1 MRLPHSRPVRF
12 VPLHGL
18 CTPTGGRVVCI
29 GMLAAFAG
37 LAASAGT
44 RFCSTFDEPAHL
56 VAGYAMLTRSDYRLD
71 TMHGNLSQ
79 RLAALPLLVS
89 RPTFDPRRMPKAA
102 EHWDLAENF
111 FYTSGNDPDR
121 LLLAGR
127 IPIVAVTVALG
138 VLVYGWSSAIFGPA
152 GGLVSLAVVLF
163 HPLVLAHGGLVTS
176 DATVSLM
183 FLAAVGGLWGLLQR
197 ADVGRLALSILCV
210 GLLLTAKMSAV
221 LIVPMATLLAAGRVI
236 DGRPWP
242 FHLGRSG
249 VVTSRLGIFAACVG
263 LAVIHAVGVVAIIW
277 ASYGFR
283 FSAAGPLPGLPE
295 LEWQSLLARRDWK
308 MSLIGLARD
317 ARLLPEAYLHG
328 LATAFAAVDI
338 SPAFLDGRFFLH
350 GSPWYF
356 PLAFIYKTPPTFWL
370 VAVLALLAAG
380 RSLVVA
386 GDRREAIRAAT
397 YDRWPLYVILAIYGV
412 VAVRTHFNIGLRH
425 VMPMLPPLAIL
436 MGQAAAWRL
445 PGHAWSQAVP
455 AVAAALLAIEGAAA
469 WPHYIAYFSP
479 LVGGTREGYRHLVDS
494 NLDWGQ
500 DLPALRRRLD
510 ERGIN
515 GPNTYLA
522 YFGTAIPEHYGIR
535 CNVLAGYGPR
545 TEETLPPV
553 SWSGGTY
560 CVSASLLQGVCLL
573 EAHGPWTA
581 DRERAYQALT
591 ADVEHVVASRTATD
605 TDQGLN
611 SQTLQPKLELLY
623 GMRLARLCAYLRR
636 RKPSETIGGSILVYE
651 LTVDDLDNALFQEL
665 PPPGSPD
672 ILP

>member
-1 MRLPHSRPVRF
+1 
-12 VPLHGL
+12 
-18 CTPTGGRVVCI
+18 
-29 GMLAAFAG
+29 
-37 LAASAGT
+37 
-44 RFCSTFDEPAHL
+44 
-56 VAGYAMLTRSDYRLD
+56 
-71 TMHGNLSQ
+71 MHGNLSQ

-176 DATVSLM
+176 DATVSLL
-183 FLAAVGGLWGLLQR
+183 FLAAVGGLWRLLQR

-221 LIVPMATLLAAGRVI
+221 LIVPMAVLLAAGRIV

-242 FHLGRSG
+242 FRLGQSG
-249 VVTSRLGIFAACVG
+249 IVTSRLGISAACVG
-263 LAVIHAVGVVAIIW
+263 LAVIHAAGVVAIIW

-295 LEWQSLLARRDWK
+295 LEWQSLLARSDWK

-370 VAVLALLAAG
+370 VAVLVLLAAG

-386 GDRREAIRAAT
+386 DDRREAIRAAT
-397 YDRWPLYVILAIYGV
+397 YDRWPLYVILIVYGV

-445 PGHAWSQAVP
+445 PGHAWSGALRHPVQCAGRLWAANRRDTSPGIV
-455 AVAAALLAIEGAAA
+455 VRWDLLCQCIAAAGRLPSRGPWPLDGGSGAGL
-469 WPHYIAYFSP
+469 PDP
-479 LVGGTREGYRHLVDS
+479 DCGYRAPCGIPDGHRYRS
-494 NLDWGQ
+494 GPQ
-500 DLPALRRRLD
+500 LPNAPAQVGASLRHAAGKALRVSSSQETERDDRRF
-510 ERGIN
+510 N
-515 GPNTYLA
+515 
-522 YFGTAIPEHYGIR
+522 
-535 CNVLAGYGPR
+535 PR
-545 TEETLPPV
+545 V
-553 SWSGGTY
+553 R
-560 CVSASLLQGVCLL
+560 
-573 EAHGPWTA
+573 AH
-581 DRERAYQALT
+581 
-591 ADVEHVVASRTATD
+591 SR
-605 TDQGLN
+605 
-611 SQTLQPKLELLY
+611 
-623 GMRLARLCAYLRR
+623 
-636 RKPSETIGGSILVYE
+636 
-651 LTVDDLDNALFQEL
+651 
-665 PPPGSPD
+665 
-672 ILP
+672 